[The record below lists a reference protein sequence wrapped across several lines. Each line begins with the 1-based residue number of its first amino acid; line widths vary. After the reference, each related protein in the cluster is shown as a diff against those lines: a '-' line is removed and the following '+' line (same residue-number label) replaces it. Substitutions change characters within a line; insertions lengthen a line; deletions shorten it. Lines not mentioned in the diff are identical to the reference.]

1 MKYINIIAE
10 GNSEEAFVNDVLVHH
25 FAPMN
30 KFVSVRKIETGWDR
44 INNKPAKGGFG
55 RFQKYIKFRN
65 DIINWINSDR
75 GRPNTWYTTFVDLY
89 AFPKDPL
96 SPYTPQLQAILD
108 PYQKITALEAAI
120 AQNINH
126 PNFIPYVQLHE
137 FEAFLMVEPDRL
149 LGMYPD
155 GQTGINRLK
164 RDIQGMNPEEINET
178 PQTAPSKRIIQHLP
192 DYEGQKA
199 QVGPMVAEDIG
210 LNLLRQKCPHFN
222 EWITALENL

>member
-10 GNSEEAFVNDVLVHH
+10 GSSEEAFVNDVLVHH

-30 KFVSVRKIETGWDR
+30 KFVSVRRIETGWDR

-55 RFQKYIKFRN
+55 RFQQYTKFRN
-65 DIINWINSDR
+65 DILNWINSDR
-75 GRPNTWYTTFVDLY
+75 GRPDTWYTTFVDLY
-89 AFPKDPL
+89 AFPKDSL
-96 SPYTPQLQAILD
+96 SPYTPQLQDIVN

-137 FEAFLMVEPDRL
+137 FEALLMVEPDKL

-155 GQTGINRLK
+155 GQAGINRLK
-164 RDIQGMNPEEINET
+164 RDIQGLNPEEINES
-178 PQTAPSKRIIQHLP
+178 PQTSPSKRIMHYLP
-192 DYEGQKA
+192 EYKVQKA
-199 QVGPMVAEDIG
+199 QVGPMVAEEIG
-210 LNLLRQKCPHFN
+210 LYLLRQKCPHFN
-222 EWITALENL
+222 EWLTKLENL

>member
-10 GNSEEAFVNDVLVHH
+10 GSSEEAFVNDVLVHH
-25 FAPMN
+25 FAHMN

-44 INNKPAKGGFG
+44 INNKPAKGGLL
-55 RFQKYIKFRN
+55 KYIKLRN
-65 DIINWINSDR
+65 DILRWIQSDR
-75 GRPNTWYTTFVDLY
+75 GKQDTWYTTFVDLY
-89 AFPKDPL
+89 AFPKDSL
-96 SPYTPQLQAILD
+96 SPYTPQLQTIVN

-120 AQNINH
+120 AQDINH

-137 FEAFLMVEPDRL
+137 FEALLMVEPDRL

-155 GQTGINRLK
+155 GQKGITRLK
-164 RDIQGMNPEEINET
+164 RDINGMNPEEINES
-178 PQTAPSKRIIQHLP
+178 PQTAPSKRIIKHLP
-192 DYEGQKA
+192 DYAGQKA
-199 QVGPMVAEDIG
+199 QVGPMVAQDIG